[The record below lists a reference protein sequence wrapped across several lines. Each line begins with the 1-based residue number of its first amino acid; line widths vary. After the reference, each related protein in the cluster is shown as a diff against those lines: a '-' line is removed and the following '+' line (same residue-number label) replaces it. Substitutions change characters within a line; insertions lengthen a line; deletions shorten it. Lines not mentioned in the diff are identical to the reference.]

1 MEGVRGSGR
10 HAPRA
15 RPEGGRTKKFAVL
28 NTVLIF
34 GLERRA
40 QRKPLKSLARPK
52 KFELLTPRFAV

>member
-15 RPEGGRTKKFAVL
+15 RPERGRTKKFAVL

-40 QRKPLKSLARPK
+40 QRK
-52 KFELLTPRFAV
+52 